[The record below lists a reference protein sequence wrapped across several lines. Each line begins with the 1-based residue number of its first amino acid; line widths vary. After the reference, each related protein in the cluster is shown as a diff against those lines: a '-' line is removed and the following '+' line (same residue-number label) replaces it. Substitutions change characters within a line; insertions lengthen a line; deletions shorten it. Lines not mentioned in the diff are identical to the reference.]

1 MPDHYNKKSCLSAT
15 PPPRFSFT
23 RADKQPSNVWPI
35 RFLQRRDEA
44 EGDGARQAVDDV
56 PVLGEV
62 SLVDAKGNRPWRNAA
77 CCRRGSPNRVPRLA
91 QLLDAQSRV
100 RTRLSAGGSRIRT
113 RGPAL
118 RRAPLTR
125 RATRSPSR
133 LAGESGTTRGGEP
146 KVRIRFLR
154 RLGNFHVGRT
164 RQITNS
170 WETLRTSTS
179 KSRPCTGGRAKCQ
192 VKPPDM
198 AARRTNSSAR
208 SGWMSKMV

>member
-1 MPDHYNKKSCLSAT
+1 MTIEVPERNRLRRVVVIGALRRRLRRY
-15 PPPRFSFT
+15 
-23 RADKQPSNVWPI
+23 
-35 RFLQRRDEA
+35 RDEPKKLKRLRGFRA
-44 EGDGARQAVDDV
+44 PRRETSGQLESRGATGAWAL
-56 PVLGEV
+56 LGAAR
-62 SLVDAKGNRPWRNAA
+62 LVR
-77 CCRRGSPNRVPRLA
+77 
-91 QLLDAQSRV
+91 
-100 RTRLSAGGSRIRT
+100 RLSAGGSRIRT

-125 RATRSPSR
+125 RATRSPRSFGR
-133 LAGESGTTRGGEP
+133 RQRHHSGGNQ
-146 KVRIRFLR
+146 KFRIRFLR

-170 WETLRTSTS
+170 WETPRISTS